1 MSTMSERVAE
11 PSSPS
16 LPTGRGRGAV
26 TRARL
31 VDVTIHLLAEL
42 GHAHV
47 TVQRVCE
54 ATGVSNGALFRHFA
68 TREDLLVLAA
78 ATLAERVVEGFAADR
93 YAMVDALN
101 EGHPLVPLVEHLRN
115 FARSE
120 TGSAWREII
129 LAARHSQK
137 LAEVL
142 AEPVGRINLRTL
154 AYIVEATG
162 ADPNHPATHEAVVM
176 VLSIVHT
183 LNSEAMFAF
192 IETPSIAATRLEWL
206 AQQLGEALVLAA
218 STRQGAP

>member
-1 MSTMSERVAE
+1 MSDGEADPILMQPA
-11 PSSPS
+11 
-16 LPTGRGRGAV
+16 TGRGRGAL

-31 VDVTIHLLAEL
+31 VDVSIQLLAQL

-93 YAMVDALN
+93 YALVDAVH
-101 EGHPLVPLVEHLRN
+101 EGHPLVPLVVRLRN

-120 TGSAWREII
+120 TGLAWREII
-129 LAARHSQK
+129 MAARHSAK

-142 AEPVGRINLRTL
+142 AAPIGRINERTL
-154 AYIVEATG
+154 AYVVEATG
-162 ADPNHPATHEAVVM
+162 ADPAHPATHEAVVM

-192 IETPSIAATRLEWL
+192 IETPSIAAARLEWL
-206 AQQLGEALVLAA
+206 ARQLGESLVLAA
-218 STRQGAP
+218 STRPGER